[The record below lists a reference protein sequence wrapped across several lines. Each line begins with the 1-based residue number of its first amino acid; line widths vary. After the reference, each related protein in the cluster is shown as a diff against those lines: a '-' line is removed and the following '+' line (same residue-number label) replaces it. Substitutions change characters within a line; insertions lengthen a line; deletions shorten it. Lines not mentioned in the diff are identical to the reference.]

1 MTVGLWVQVK
11 KFAGGYR
18 FRAYS
23 RFPTVRMKMVGQL
36 WSQNSSKPLS
46 HFLTHFSV
54 CKMTPATEAGTVLAL
69 QIHSP

>member
-46 HFLTHFSV
+46 HSAKGFQVTDRNPTLSNISG
-54 CKMTPATEAGTVLAL
+54 CG
-69 QIHSP
+69 